1 MGKIF
6 LKIRSLLKRKIFFKG
21 CLFFSRYSY
30 KQFPF
35 ILKLF
40 NFCLYQLGDSI
51 YYESY
56 KKRYLLSG
64 CISKIKLL
72 EIKKEK
78 INNIGNSHEINLA
91 IEKLKT
97 IGIYENLDIKISKDS
112 RNDFVNYIN
121 RSNFYDSHV
130 ISDKPSKCS
139 DENVTG
145 AYKSYDYNTQLN
157 NPTLL
162 NLCLNPKLL
171 KIAELYLGCMPNID
185 SINTFITLPKKLSFT
200 HEFHRDLNNI
210 KQLVVFIYWTKTS
223 FDNGSFEYIRHTH
236 KPSNFLQNLLMN
248 EKSIFKDNCE
258 SFFQNTTPGYGNC
271 DNYQKIFKSEIV
283 STFGDECK
291 IVACDPFGLHRGTPV
306 KSPRMVT
313 WIRFGNSISRQKMV
327 SAEETKFKKASLNDE
342 CREIFLKSKFR
353 FLLND
358 FVNY

>member
-1 MGKIF
+1 M
-6 LKIRSLLKRKIFFKG
+6 
-21 CLFFSRYSY
+21 FFSRYSY
-30 KQFPF
+30 NQFPF

-185 SINTFITLPKKLSFT
+185 SINTFITLPKNYL
-200 HEFHRDLNNI
+200 LP
-210 KQLVVFIYWTKTS
+210 TS
-223 FDNGSFEYIRHTH
+223 FI
-236 KPSNFLQNLLMN
+236 
-248 EKSIFKDNCE
+248 
-258 SFFQNTTPGYGNC
+258 
-271 DNYQKIFKSEIV
+271 EI
-283 STFGDECK
+283 
-291 IVACDPFGLHRGTPV
+291 
-306 KSPRMVT
+306 
-313 WIRFGNSISRQKMV
+313 
-327 SAEETKFKKASLNDE
+327 
-342 CREIFLKSKFR
+342 
-353 FLLND
+353 
-358 FVNY
+358 